1 MITMFKKTLNKKGVS
16 QSLEAIILIVVALS
30 VVAVYAGWA
39 FGVFGR
45 TISTPI
51 LTTMSTP
58 VIQGASTSNPQLYI
72 SIKNSG
78 GAAATITSVY
88 VDNQLFNLQSQLILQ
103 PGQAETLI
111 VPLGGSLG
119 NLQIG
124 STVSVVVNAGQTTLS
139 TMALVQS

>member
-1 MITMFKKTLNKKGVS
+1 MVRKTINKKGVS

-78 GAAATITSVY
+78 GAAANITSVY
-88 VDNQLFNLQSQLILQ
+88 VNNYLISLSSKIVLQ

-111 VPLGGSLG
+111 IPLQNKLG
-119 NLQIG
+119 NLQVG
-124 STVSVVVNAGQTTLS
+124 STVSVVINAGQTTLS

>member
-1 MITMFKKTLNKKGVS
+1 MMAMNKKHLNKKGVS

-58 VIQGASTSNPQLYI
+58 VIQGLTTSNPHLYI
-72 SIKNSG
+72 SLKNSG
-78 GAAATITSVY
+78 GSPAVINTIY
-88 VDNQLFNLQSQLILQ
+88 VNNQQFNLSSPVTLE
-103 PGQAETLI
+103 PGQAQTIIL
-111 VPLGGSLG
+111 PLGNSLSGLQVGS
-119 NLQIG
+119 
-124 STVSVVVNAGQTTLS
+124 SVSVVVDAGQTTLS
-139 TMALVQS
+139 TTALIQS